1 MPRSPMLAAPI
12 AVALIAAAFAAPVVA
27 QDEEVPLGPP
37 QATPNP
43 VALDTPAGDGT
54 GIRLTTDLGDIV
66 IGLFNESA
74 PVASENFQNLVEA
87 GYYDGLGFHRVAEDF
102 VIQGGDPNGDGS
114 GGPGYTITDEE
125 VVGEYGRGI
134 VAMARTRAP
143 DSQGSQFFV
152 VLDDSAEAALEAF
165 RTYVIFGRVL
175 EGMDVVDA
183 IVTRGPA
190 ADIVEDSVKIQKAT
204 VEPVEL
210 PPEPTPAPPTE
221 GELAAAAL
229 GDELPDEVAGR
240 MFEQSIFT
248 ADQILSASDQDEA
261 IGALTKVAAD
271 NGGAVTN
278 LSVAT
283 AAVDDGEV
291 FAIVLAGS
299 IPGVEAELYI
309 EPMAELILGGL
320 PDEGPEDAVVAGRDV
335 QRVVPYP
342 DAPEEEYIYLVPNGD
357 VLWFVVADTENL
369 EEIVSSLP

>member
-1 MPRSPMLAAPI
+1 MPRSRMLAALI
-12 AVALIAAAFAAPVVA
+12 AVALIATALAAPVVA
-27 QDEEVPLGPP
+27 QDEEAPLGPP

-43 VALDTPAGDGT
+43 VPLDTPAGDGT

-114 GGPGYTITDEE
+114 GGPGYTITDEA

-134 VAMARTRAP
+134 VAMARTQAP

-152 VLDDSAEAALEAF
+152 VLDDGAEAALEAF

-190 ADIVEDSVKIQKAT
+190 ADVVEDSVKIQKAT
-204 VEPVEL
+204 VEEVEL
-210 PPEPTPAPPTE
+210 PPEPTPAPPTQS
-221 GELAAAAL
+221 ELAAAAL
-229 GDELPDEVAGR
+229 GDQLPDEVGGR
-240 MFEQSIFT
+240 PFEQSVFT
-248 ADQILSASDQDEA
+248 ADQILSASDQEGA
-261 IGALTKVAAD
+261 IGALTRIAAD
-271 NGGAVTN
+271 NGGAVTD

-283 AAVDDGEV
+283 ARVDDGEV

-309 EPMAELILGGL
+309 EPMAELILEGL

-342 DAPEEEYIYLVPNGD
+342 DAPEEQHVYLLPSGD
-357 VLWFVVADTENL
+357 VLWFVVADTEIL